1 MEIKGTLHKKED
13 TVIVSEKFKKREFII
28 KTDSKYPEHLNCQLV
43 NDKCFLLDK
52 INNNDEL
59 TIHINLK
66 GRLWTN
72 KSGVEVAFNTIDVW
86 KIDNINALNN
96 DIQPAAP
103 VDDLPF

>member
-28 KTDSKYPEHLNCQLV
+28 KTDSKYAEYLNCQLV

-103 VDDLPF
+103 IDDLPF